1 MIVIDGDRPWTE
13 ELARLV
19 SSLAKLGHER
29 EAFVIIVIIAREYLH
44 SMVEGIDDHQETSM
58 IEHQA
63 SRSIERAIIM
73 ALLDG
78 ANRAHDSSIDVVMV
92 RLIEMVAHV
101 CITRTAATK
110 ISTDTARDSHDRE

>member
-44 SMVEGIDDHQETSM
+44 SMVEGIDDHQEISM
-58 IEHQA
+58 M
-63 SRSIERAIIM
+63 IIM

-78 ANRAHDSSIDVVMV
+78 ANRALDSSIDVVMV
-92 RLIEMVAHV
+92 RLIEMIAHV